1 MEEFPLLFFECSLI
15 SENIE
20 KFLNEFSIKRKL
32 KVKNLKVD
40 VEGNLNIFN
49 KKINFTKI
57 LINDE
62 DNTTKE
68 DLKYY
73 KETFETYLFD
83 KNFIEIFSYKKI
95 KEFLIEIS

>member
-20 KFLNEFSIKRKL
+20 KFINEFSIKRKL

-73 KETFETYLFD
+73 KETGETYLFD
-83 KNFIEIFSYKKI
+83 KNVIEIFSYKKI